1 MNLLEIFNCS
11 VVLYI
16 KQNIRIGNYEFLKC
30 YIIYLEV
37 ELRVFF
43 RGLWIILLI

>member
-1 MNLLEIFNCS
+1 MNLLEIFNCI

-16 KQNIRIGNYEFLKC
+16 KQNIIGNYEFLKC